1 MTVALI
7 VENASD
13 VVSAPLQI
21 QYDPKVV
28 KLNDVGRGDFFSSDG
43 QVPVFTKNIQNDAG
57 LATINLNRLPG
68 SAGSSGSGVLV
79 TLVFQA
85 VGPGAANIRV
95 PNLNVRDSQG
105 LVVASG
111 VPAMTINVK

>member
-1 MTVALI
+1 MTIALI
-7 VENASD
+7 VENGQD

-28 KLNDVGRGDFFSSDG
+28 KLNDVNRGDFFSTDG
-43 QVPVFTKNIQNDAG
+43 QVPVFTKNIQNDTGIA
-57 LATINLNRLPG
+57 AINLNRLPG

-85 VGPGAANIRV
+85 VAPGGTAIRV
-95 PNLNVRDSQG
+95 PNLNVRNSQG
-105 LVVASG
+105 QVVASG
-111 VPAMTINVK
+111 TPSMTINVR